1 MQKWPCLHHHRDP
14 RFRLTLTAVGRSQL
28 AAQWPGTHSRILSW
42 IQRSAQTVLGVYL
55 KRTCSRVTSA
65 SSALAVVN
73 DYALYKSMHSL
84 QIPTEQEHFW
94 GHLGMPTAQSCR
106 TAFPAQHRRAF
117 SVAGPMP
124 WKAGI
129 LSRILSGI
137 QQTVQTALGVYSRRA
152 CLRNTT
158 ASSTLGVPIMRDI

>member
-1 MQKWPCLHHHRDP
+1 MLLSSGLGLETS
-14 RFRLTLTAVGRSQL
+14 FETSLLGGLGLAEMALLTSS
-28 AAQWPGTHSRILSW
+28 PG
-42 IQRSAQTVLGVYL
+42 
-55 KRTCSRVTSA
+55 
-65 SSALAVVN
+65 
-73 DYALYKSMHSL
+73 
-84 QIPTEQEHFW
+84 PT
-94 GHLGMPTAQSCR
+94 
-106 TAFPAQHRRAF
+106 FPAQHRRAF